1 MVKQI
6 TKGKTMKSKTVSK
19 KIDSSSNHNYF
30 MSDETVKKL
39 STNLFKIS
47 KIVNNEII
55 VEPINQ

>member
-1 MVKQI
+1 
-6 TKGKTMKSKTVSK
+6 MKSKTVSK

-30 MSDETVKKL
+30 MSDETIKKL

-55 VEPINQ
+55 VEPINQQRG